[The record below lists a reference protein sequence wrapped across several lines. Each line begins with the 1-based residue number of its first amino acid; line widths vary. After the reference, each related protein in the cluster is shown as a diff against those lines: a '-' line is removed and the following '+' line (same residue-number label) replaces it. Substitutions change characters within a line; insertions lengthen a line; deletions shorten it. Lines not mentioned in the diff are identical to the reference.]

1 MPTRVAQKPARDWR
15 GLTDAHRRRGALI
28 TVFFDPDSAALA
40 PAERVPGKNG
50 RPRLYTDEHIEAL
63 LTVKLLLR
71 LSLRAVQGFAAGMA
85 RIACASWAVPDY
97 STLSRRQAGLEVDL
111 GAALAPGKKH
121 VLLVDSTGLKV
132 FGAGEWKVRMHGTE
146 GKRRTWRKVHLLVD
160 RESGAVVA
168 VETTPGDVGDA
179 TVVPA
184 LLPADMK
191 GDFLLG
197 DGAYHSKPLH
207 RSVHAKGGT
216 LLSPPPKDA
225 MTWRERGRK
234 EEPALAFRNRQLT
247 HLQRLGRTPW
257 KVQSGYSQRSFV
269 ECTNNR
275 LKSITGDKLAA
286 RTLAR
291 QKVEVR
297 LRCKALN
304 SVAVPGK
311 RLAA

>member
-1 MPTRVAQKPARDWR
+1 MLKTTTKPARDWR
-15 GLTDAHRRRGALI
+15 ALDAAHKRRGELI
-28 TVFFDPDSAALA
+28 TVFFSPDSGAFE
-40 PAERVPGKNG
+40 PPPRTGKDG
-50 RPRLYTDEHIEAL
+50 RPQLYSDAHIEAV
-63 LTVKLLLR
+63 LTVKVLLR
-71 LSLRAVQGFAAGMA
+71 LSLRAVEGFARGMS
-85 RIACASWAVPDY
+85 RIAQADWPVPNY
-97 STLSRRQAGLEVDL
+97 STLSRREERLQVDL
-111 GAALAPGKKH
+111 GRVLAEGKKH

-160 RESGAVVA
+160 RESGAIVA
-168 VETTPGDVGDA
+168 VETTPGDTGDC

-184 LLPADMK
+184 MLPQDMQ

-197 DGAYHSKPLH
+197 DGAYHTKELH
-207 RSVHAKGGT
+207 RLVHHRGGT

-225 MTWRERGRK
+225 RVWRDRGRK

-247 HLQRLGRTPW
+247 PLQRLGRTAW

-275 LKSITGDKLAA
+275 LKSITGDHLAA
-286 RTLAR
+286 RTVER

-304 SVAVPGK
+304 SLAVPGK
-311 RLAA
+311 ALAA